1 VARATASGACVFPA
15 CDASD
20 AVDVDAGCIP
30 LGTLLHGGPRTCA
43 AGFSLVLEDRRSVCV
58 PADAACPR
66 GTHADGVACA
76 HAPACPPGTLPAAGA
91 CRPIV
96 LEGEAGSRLVD
107 LAAWATLALGV
118 DGGPGSAD
126 LCRPLQAHPLAWE
139 LAPGDGLPVHV
150 RVVLSAPGN
159 DVSRVSADVR
169 TTNPGGGHAPPP
181 GAVTLAEHT
190 VASLV
195 EPLRG
200 LGGETTATRVE
211 VEVRCDVGAPVV
223 KPAH

>member
-1 VARATASGACVFPA
+1 MGS
-15 CDASD
+15 
-20 AVDVDAGCIP
+20 
-30 LGTLLHGGPRTCA
+30 LLHGGPRTCA
-43 AGFSLVLEDRRSVCV
+43 AGFSLVLEDRRSVCI

-66 GTHADGVACA
+66 GTRADGVACA
-76 HAPACPPGTLPAAGA
+76 HSPACPPGTLPAAGA

-107 LAAWATLALGV
+107 LAAWATVGARGRRRPRLGRPV
-118 DGGPGSAD
+118 PPPAGPPSPGSSPPA
-126 LCRPLQAHPLAWE
+126 AAS
-139 LAPGDGLPVHV
+139 PVHV

-159 DVSRVSADVR
+159 DVTRVSADVR
-169 TTNPGGGHAPPP
+169 ATTPGPGHAPPP
-181 GAVTLAEHT
+181 GAITLAEQA

-223 KPAH
+223 VKTAP